1 VAIHILDGVFTILNA
16 MAWVETHR
24 QQCGESLERKEV
36 RERQVWATGIVMF
49 QRGQE
54 RQFQNQ
60 LQRSLCL
67 HVLTSNFKD
76 LNLRFVRL
84 SRPFEAT

>member
-1 VAIHILDGVFTILNA
+1 MAIHILDGVFTILNA

>member
-1 VAIHILDGVFTILNA
+1 

>member
-1 VAIHILDGVFTILNA
+1 MAIHILDGVFTILNA

-24 QQCGESLERKEV
+24 QQCGESWERKEV

-54 RQFQNQ
+54 QPFQNQ
-60 LQRSLCL
+60 LQRCLCL
-67 HVLTSNFKD
+67 HVLTIKLQRSESQI
-76 LNLRFVRL
+76 R
-84 SRPFEAT
+84 